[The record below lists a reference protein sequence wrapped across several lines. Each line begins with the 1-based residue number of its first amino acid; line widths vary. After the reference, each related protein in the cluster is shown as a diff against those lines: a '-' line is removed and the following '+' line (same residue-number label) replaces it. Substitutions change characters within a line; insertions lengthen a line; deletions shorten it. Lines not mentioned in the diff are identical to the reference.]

1 MDVRNSK
8 DKKPAAASASKAA
21 KSAPTKTSAPEK
33 TGEPHTQTASP
44 GTQAARPGK
53 GASGTSSATP
63 TGAAS
68 LPAGFTFIAR
78 QPIYDSAMAV
88 TAFEILYKQAH
99 PNGEP
104 ADPRQAALQVLSTA
118 ALEIGFDKL
127 AGGLPVHIN
136 FPAELLVDVPPL
148 PFPPERVVV
157 DVSEQALTEPKAV
170 VGLQG
175 LRARGHATAL
185 DGYSRP
191 AGDATLLTGFNSVKL
206 QISERQPE
214 ELARVVKELTARNL
228 KLIAA
233 GVSTVEQFERCIA
246 LGFEGFQGDFLQH
259 PQTFRAKQVPSNKL
273 STLRLVASLQNENYA
288 IGEVERLLSQD
299 ISMSYHVLRC
309 INSSYYNL
317 PRKVDSIRQAI
328 VILGLENLRQ
338 LCTLLCLQGLDDRPP
353 SLFVHALTRA
363 RLCEQ
368 LGRMGGAK
376 DAGPFFMTGLFS
388 LLNALV
394 GLPTEKIVEELPL
407 APAISAALVTGEG
420 DLGAALQ
427 CTRAYERGAWSH
439 VVYRDVAPHLVRA
452 AYVDAVFWAEQART
466 LIAA

>member
-1 MDVRNSK
+1 VRISK
-8 DKKPAAASASKAA
+8 DKKSTAAPAAPGAATKAA
-21 KSAPTKTSAPEK
+21 TAAPEK
-33 TGEPHTQTASP
+33 TAQPRPQAAPSAKGTTGANGGTGAKGVPGASQTAS
-44 GTQAARPGK
+44 A
-53 GASGTSSATP
+53 ATP
-63 TGAAS
+63 S
-68 LPAGFTFIAR
+68 GFTFIAR

-88 TAFEILYKQAH
+88 SAFEILYKQAYLS
-99 PNGEP
+99 GEP

-136 FPAELLVDVPPL
+136 FPAELLVDVPAL
-148 PFPPERVVV
+148 PFPPERVVI
-157 DVSEQALTEPKAV
+157 DVREQALTEPKAV

-206 QISERQPE
+206 QICEREPE
-214 ELARVVKELTARNL
+214 ELARVVKELGARNIR
-228 KLIAA
+228 LIAA

-273 STLRLVASLQNENYA
+273 STLRLVASLQTENYA
-288 IGEVERLLSQD
+288 IAEVERLLSQD

-368 LGRMGGAK
+368 LGKMGGAQ
-376 DAGPFFMTGLFS
+376 DAGLFFMTGLFS

-407 APAISAALVTGEG
+407 APAISAALITGAGE
-420 DLGAALQ
+420 LGSALQ

-439 VVYRDVAPHLVRA
+439 VIYSNVAPHLIRA

>member
-1 MDVRNSK
+1 MATIEDRRRTDTPATTATQNDV
-8 DKKPAAASASKAA
+8 
-21 KSAPTKTSAPEK
+21 
-33 TGEPHTQTASP
+33 
-44 GTQAARPGK
+44 
-53 GASGTSSATP
+53 
-63 TGAAS
+63 
-68 LPAGFTFIAR
+68 FVAR

-88 TAFEILYKQAH
+88 MAFELLYR
-99 PNGEP
+99 PSP
-104 ADPRQAALQVLSTA
+104 AATKAKITDPRQATLEVISSA
-118 ALEIGFDKL
+118 ALEIGLDRL
-127 AGGLPVHIN
+127 SGGQPVHIN
-136 FPAELLVDVPPL
+136 LPAEILRDVPDLPL
-148 PFPPERVVV
+148 PPNLVVIEV
-157 DVSEQALTEPKAV
+157 LEDVRAEPAIVEGIRK
-170 VGLQG
+170 
-175 LRARGHATAL
+175 LRARGHRIAL
-185 DGYSRP
+185 DDYSPKVSDPRLLEFADIVKLEISHPP
-191 AGDATLLTGFNSVKL
+191 AG
-206 QISERQPE
+206 
-214 ELARVVKELTARNL
+214 ELAQLVADL
-228 KLIAA
+228 KPRGVQLIAEN
-233 GVSTVEQFERCIA
+233 VETPEDFESCVA
-246 LGFEGFQGDFLQH
+246 LGFTGFQGYFLQH

-273 STLRLVASLQNENYA
+273 STLRLVASLQSENYA

-309 INSSYYNL
+309 INSSFYNL

-368 LGRMGGAK
+368 LGKMGGAK

-439 VVYRDVAPHLVRA
+439 VIYGDVAPHLVRA

-466 LIAA
+466 LIVA